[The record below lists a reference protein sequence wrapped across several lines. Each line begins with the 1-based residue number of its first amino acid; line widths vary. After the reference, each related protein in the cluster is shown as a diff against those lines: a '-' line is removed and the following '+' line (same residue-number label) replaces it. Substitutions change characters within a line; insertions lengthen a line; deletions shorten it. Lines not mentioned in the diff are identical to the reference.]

1 MTVFMQKAPHFMGEV
16 YYYHFYQDD
25 SGKEYCFHL
34 KDSYYH
40 AVTILNE
47 KEGKCYYISQGWLAE
62 KVNNGYH
69 LENFFWL
76 EKILQMFQCMVLHS
90 CHIQKD
96 GEAILFT
103 VPSGTGKSTQGDLWV
118 QYNDAEVI
126 NGDRT
131 AIRKVNGQWMAY
143 GLPFCGTSG
152 IHKNHQ
158 EPIRGITVI
167 RQYPENRAM
176 VLRGRDAFSAIYSE
190 LTINAWNRESVDE
203 AMQWTMDL
211 ISEIPVYGFLCTK
224 EPDAVAVL
232 EQFMI
237 ENERNKG

>member
-1 MTVFMQKAPHFMGEV
+1 MGEV

-103 VPSGTGKSTQGDLWV
+103 APSGTANPRRVTCGYSITMPKSSMVT
-118 QYNDAEVI
+118 
-126 NGDRT
+126 
-131 AIRKVNGQWMAY
+131 GQ
-143 GLPFCGTSG
+143 
-152 IHKNHQ
+152 Q
-158 EPIRGITVI
+158 
-167 RQYPENRAM
+167 
-176 VLRGRDAFSAIYSE
+176 SE
-190 LTINAWNRESVDE
+190 
-203 AMQWTMDL
+203 
-211 ISEIPVYGFLCTK
+211 K
-224 EPDAVAVL
+224 
-232 EQFMI
+232 
-237 ENERNKG
+237 